1 MIKILLSGCNG
12 KMGQVIVSCVEA
24 RDNCEIIAGIDIT
37 GEQRNDFPVY
47 KNINDFSGNA
57 DVIIDFSNPKALDG
71 LLDFSVKTNTPAVIA
86 TTGLSDDQV
95 IKINEAS
102 KKVALFFT
110 ANMSIGINLVAELVK
125 RAATVLE
132 DNFDI
137 EIIEA
142 HHNQKLDA
150 PSGTANML
158 ANSVLEGC
166 NNEKELVYDRHTRRQ
181 KRDKDEIGMHAV
193 RGGTI
198 VGEHSVIF
206 AGRDEI
212 ITISHSARSREIFA
226 VGALNA
232 ALFMIEKPARLY
244 NMGDLIGKC

>member
-1 MIKILLSGCNG
+1 MIKILLCGCNG
-12 KMGQVIVSCVEA
+12 RMGQVIVSCVEA
-24 RDNCEIIAGIDIT
+24 RDNCEIVAGIDISGKQKNT
-37 GEQRNDFPVY
+37 FPVF
-47 KNINDFSGNA
+47 KCIGDFKDEA
-57 DVIIDFSNPKALDG
+57 DVVIDFSHPSGLDT
-71 LLDFSVKTNTPAVIA
+71 LLEFAVKREIPTVIA
-86 TTGLSDDQV
+86 TTGYSEEQV
-95 IKINEAS
+95 QKIHQAS
-102 KKVALFFT
+102 QKTALFFT
-110 ANMSIGINLVAELVK
+110 ANMSIGINLVADLIK

-137 EIIEA
+137 EIVEA
-142 HHNQKLDA
+142 HHSQKLDA

-158 ANSVLEGC
+158 ASAVIEGC
-166 NNEKELVYDRHTRRQ
+166 NNSKTQVFDRHSKRQ
-181 KRDKDEIGMHAV
+181 KRDKDEIGMHSI

-232 ALFMIEKPARLY
+232 ALFMVGKPAQLY